1 MLEGPD
7 MLRANALSPDPA
19 APLACTVSRDLS
31 AFDLLIEDMETELG
45 LRWGNLTTDEAA
57 AFLLQPEAEG
67 LQLLVLVIETGDP
80 DELAALTGL
89 IETAQARGIRILLIA
104 AELSPLDLHR
114 LRQTGIDDFLPYPLP
129 EGALHE
135 AIDHLLAPP
144 QPAPPAPV
152 AVQPSPLLPPEPAA
166 QRPSPPL
173 IDPATSRNGIILAVQ
188 GLSGGV
194 GATTFAV
201 NLAWELTLEKPTDDL
216 RVCLIDLSLQFG
228 AVATCLDLPRREAVL
243 EFLSD
248 ISVADTTALNQALI
262 SYRDRLRVLTTPSE
276 LVPLDLIGSDDVTHL
291 LDLAKAEHDFV
302 IVDLPGAVTSWTDTV
317 LNKAQAC
324 FALLELD
331 LRSAQNGLRL
341 IRALKAEDLPHDRLR
356 FVLNRAPGRTA
367 FSARS
372 RIRRLAGSL
381 DVRLHVELPDGGTA
395 VVDAADNGQPLAE
408 WAPRNPLRK
417 VIQQLAA
424 TCIEEAAARRS

>member
-1 MLEGPD
+1 

-45 LRWGNLTTDEAA
+45 LLWGNLTPDEAA

-67 LQLLVLVIETGDP
+67 LQLLVLVIEIGDP

-89 IETAQARGIRILLIA
+89 IETAQGRGIRILLIA

-114 LRQTGIDDFLPYPLP
+114 LRQAGIDDFLPYPLP

-135 AIDHLLAPP
+135 TIDYLLAPP
-144 QPAPPAPV
+144 QPETHAPV
-152 AVQPSPLLPPEPAA
+152 AIPPQPPPPEPTSL
-166 QRPSPPL
+166 RRSPPH

-201 NLAWELTLEKPTDDL
+201 NLAWELAPEKPTDDR

-228 AVATCLDLPRREAVL
+228 AVATCLDLPRRDAVL

-248 ISVADTTALNQALI
+248 LSVADTTALNQALI

-276 LVPLDLIGSDDVTHL
+276 LVPLDLIDPEDVTHL

-317 LNKAQAC
+317 LQKAHVC

-331 LRSAQNGLRL
+331 LRSAQNALRL

-356 FVLNRAPGRTA
+356 FALNRAPGRTA
-367 FSARS
+367 FAARS
-372 RIRRLAGSL
+372 RARRLAESL
-381 DVRLHVELPDGGTA
+381 DVRLGLELPDGGPA
-395 VVDAADNGQPLAE
+395 VGEAADNGQPLAE

-417 VIQQLAA
+417 AIHQLATA
-424 TCIEEAAARRS
+424 CIAEAVTRKAE

>member
-1 MLEGPD
+1 

-31 AFDLLIEDMETELG
+31 AFDLLIEDMEAELG
-45 LRWGNLTTDEAA
+45 LRWGNLCPNEAA
-57 AFLLQPEAEG
+57 AFLSQPEAEG
-67 LQLLVLVIETGDP
+67 LQLLVLVIETGVP

-104 AELSPLDLHR
+104 AELSPLDLHW
-114 LRQTGIDDFLPYPLP
+114 LRQAGIDDFLPYPLP

-135 AIDHLLAPP
+135 TLDYLLAPP
-144 QPAPPAPV
+144 QPEVPAPPAPV
-152 AVQPSPLLPPEPAA
+152 ATSPVTLPAGSEA
-166 QRPSPPL
+166 QRPAPPA
-173 IDPATSRNGIILAVQ
+173 IDPLTSRNGIILAVQ

-201 NLAWELTLEKPTDDL
+201 NLAWELAPEKPTDDR
-216 RVCLIDLSLQFG
+216 RVCLLDLSLQFG
-228 AVATCLDLPRREAVL
+228 AIATCLDLPRREAVL

-248 ISVADTTALNQALI
+248 MSVADTTALNQALI
-262 SYRDRLRVLTTPSE
+262 SYRDRLRVLTSPSE
-276 LVPLDLIGSDDVTHL
+276 LVPLDLIGPDDVTHL

-302 IVDLPGAVTSWTDTV
+302 VVDLPGAVTSWTDTV

-331 LRSAQNGLRL
+331 LRSAQNALRL

-367 FSARS
+367 FAARS
-372 RIRRLAGSL
+372 RARRLGESL
-381 DVRLHVELPDGGTA
+381 DVRLDLELPDGGPA
-395 VVDAADNGQPLAE
+395 VGEAADNGQPLAE

-417 VIQQLAA
+417 AIHQFA
-424 TCIEEAAARRS
+424 TACIAEAVTRKAE